1 MHVPAG
7 DCATTKRD
15 SGDDG
20 NDKDD
25 GGKWQLCDNRGMSGD
40 VSVNISWSGGG
51 DTVCSN
57 DAANGDSSDADNGDE
72 SLHQPFHH

>member
-1 MHVPAG
+1 MYRLVIVPLRNVIMVMTG
-7 DCATTKRD
+7 MTKMTVA
-15 SGDDG
+15 SG
-20 NDKDD
+20 N
-25 GGKWQLCDNRGMSGD
+25 CDNRGMSGD